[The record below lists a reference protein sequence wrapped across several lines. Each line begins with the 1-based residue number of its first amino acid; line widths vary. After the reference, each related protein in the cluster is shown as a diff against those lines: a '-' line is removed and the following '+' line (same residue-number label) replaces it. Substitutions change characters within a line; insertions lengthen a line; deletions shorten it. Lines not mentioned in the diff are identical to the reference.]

1 MSESNLYPKQ
11 ILIVHTQCDFL
22 KQWKFCNNYLKK
34 KIKNIYKETQHNK
47 LENIKMK
54 TNRDWIVEDPA
65 GVY

>member
-1 MSESNLYPKQ
+1 MNLINIPYINNIWEVICTLKANIDSAHSVIFSNSESFV
-11 ILIVHTQCDFL
+11 ILFE
-22 KQWKFCNNYLKK
+22 KK
-34 KIKNIYKETQHNK
+34 K